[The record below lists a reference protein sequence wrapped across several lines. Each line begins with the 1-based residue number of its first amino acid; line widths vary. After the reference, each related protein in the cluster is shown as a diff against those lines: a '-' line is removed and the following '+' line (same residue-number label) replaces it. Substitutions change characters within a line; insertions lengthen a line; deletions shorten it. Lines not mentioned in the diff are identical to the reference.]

1 MNEVEIEALVCS
13 FEEHRLAHADWNHA
27 AHLTLAT
34 VYTRRYGL
42 AAVDEIRTAIQSY
55 NESIGVVM
63 TDTSGYHETMTV
75 FFMRMV
81 AHVLKDL
88 PEDTPMP
95 EQVEIVIERLGD
107 RKIMLEH
114 YTRDLAMSRDARYG
128 WIEPDLKP
136 LPFSG
141 RIPASVKLE

>member
-1 MNEVEIEALVCS
+1 MNEAEIEALVCS

-27 AHLTLAT
+27 AHLAVAT
-34 VYTRRYGL
+34 VYTRRYGVGAL
-42 AAVDEIRTAIQSY
+42 DRVRAAIQSY

-81 AHVLKDL
+81 AHLLKDL
-88 PEDTPMP
+88 PEETPMP
-95 EQVEIVIERLGD
+95 EQVEVVIHALAD
-107 RKIMLEH
+107 RKMMLAY
-114 YTRDLAMSRDARYG
+114 YTRDLLMSRDARYG

-136 LPFSG
+136 LPLADEFQ
-141 RIPASVKLE
+141 PQ